1 MSAYALYFYQKL
13 HLNHGLWMGFRAL
26 LVGSQAVLGVCTAPG
41 IRSPYFLWGSCFWRD
56 SLWNY
61 VLDLRYH
68 LLSFSRCLMD
78 GKAWGARGVWGLSYC
93 IPVTSLR
100 HLRCQGHGNVTFA
113 NTFYPLYHL
122 HLFRKFSWRDL
133 SLHVF
138 IWVRL
143 KSNLEVSGWF
153 FLRQFLVR
161 GGFEYPVSPPLPKR
175 ERVPFQSQIV
185 SSGLG

>member
-1 MSAYALYFYQKL
+1 
-13 HLNHGLWMGFRAL
+13 MGFRVL
-26 LVGSQAVLGVCTAPG
+26 LARSQAVLGVCTAPG
-41 IRSPYFLWGSCFWRD
+41 IRSSYFLWGSCFCRD

-61 VLDLRYH
+61 VLDLLYN
-68 LLSFSRCLMD
+68 LLSFSRCLMG

-93 IPVTSLR
+93 IPMISLH
-100 HLRCQGHGNVTFA
+100 HLGCQGHGNMIFA

-122 HLFRKFSWRDL
+122 CLFSKLSRRGL

-138 IWVRL
+138 IFSPIWVRL

-153 FLRQFLVR
+153 LLRQFLVR
-161 GGFEYPVSPPLPKR
+161 GAFEHPLSPPLPKR

-185 SSGLG
+185 SSGLWWTGVKHVCLGSSL